1 MGKYAYKT
9 THSFTTITFP
19 ISGRD
24 RLQYFLEGK
33 LRSHRFSMRIFLLW
47 PKPVVEI
54 KIAMTSLLCKMAIFS
69 LGFKTIALFSRQI
82 FKIDDASVNASLI
95 FFFFAEMICS
105 FPRDSP
111 MGGYQNNNE
120 PFYGGRKSM
129 VFERKKYH
137 FP

>member
-1 MGKYAYKT
+1 MAKYVYKT

-19 ISGRD
+19 ISG

-47 PKPVVEI
+47 PKPVDEI

-95 FFFFAEMICS
+95 F
-105 FPRDSP
+105 
-111 MGGYQNNNE
+111 
-120 PFYGGRKSM
+120 
-129 VFERKKYH
+129 
-137 FP
+137 